1 MTLDFP
7 GGKVNGARPSPAG
20 PRLTWCLA
28 ETEDVFAA
36 LGDTTR
42 LGILEALW
50 RDDASISD
58 LAARF
63 GMTLTGIAKHVRV
76 LEDALLV
83 ATEKVGRVR
92 TCRLGP
98 RRLDEEAAWLA
109 RYRQTVEDRY
119 DSLAGFLDRMK
130 ETTHD
135 HAANR
140 RCSRRR
146 SRAPGHHAERPR
158 GPCRTGRTR
167 IVSTSMFHTA
177 AERDG
182 MLGSGMAVGLA
193 QRYAALDALLTT
205 AP

>member
-1 MTLDFP
+1 VTLDFP

-42 LGILEALW
+42 LGILGALW

-83 ATEKVGRVR
+83 ATEKVGRV
-92 TCRLGP
+92 GP
-98 RRLDEEAAWLA
+98 
-109 RYRQTVEDRY
+109 
-119 DSLAGFLDRMK
+119 AGSGRAGS
-130 ETTHD
+130 T
-135 HAANR
+135 
-140 RCSRRR
+140 RRR
-146 SRAPGHHAERPR
+146 RGWPG
-158 GPCRTGRTR
+158 TGRRWKNGTTR
-167 IVSTSMFHTA
+167 WPGSSTA
-177 AERDG
+177 
-182 MLGSGMAVGLA
+182 
-193 QRYAALDALLTT
+193 
-205 AP
+205 